1 MKGLIK
7 DSVSICLVR
16 KNVLLVKAGRKLFHV
31 ECENPLLSCQNCD
44 VDAV

>member
-16 KNVLLVKAGRKLFHV
+16 RNVLRVKAGRKLFHV
-31 ECENPLLSCQNCD
+31 ECENSLLSCQNCE
-44 VDAV
+44 VDTV